1 MSLVVRPFQPAD
13 APTATDL
20 LNAII
25 RTGGTTALQTP
36 LSVEE
41 NTAYFLEGPKVLC
54 CHVAV
59 LDGQLVGFQSL
70 GRLAELPEG
79 WGDIATFAAEGLTG
93 RGIGSAL
100 LAATRAKAL
109 ALGLH
114 HINARIR
121 ADNTGGL
128 TYYSRMGF
136 VDYHVDRAVPLAD
149 GTPVDRVFKQLVL

>member
-1 MSLVVRPFQPAD
+1 MTLEIRPVQLAD
-13 APTATDL
+13 APAATVL

-41 NTAYFLEGPKVLC
+41 NTAYFLEGPQVIC
-54 CHVAV
+54 CHVAL
-59 LDGQLVGFQSL
+59 LDDQLVGFQSL
-70 GRLAELPEG
+70 GHRADLPDG
-79 WGDIATFAAEGLTG
+79 WGDIATFAAQGLTG

-109 ALGLH
+109 AMGLH

-136 VDYHVDRAVPLAD
+136 VDYRVDPAVPLSD
-149 GTPVDRVFKQLVL
+149 GTPVDRVFKQLTL

>member
-1 MSLVVRPFQPAD
+1 MTLEIRPAQSAD
-13 APTATDL
+13 AQAATDL

-41 NTAYFLEGPKVLC
+41 NTAYFLEGPKVIC

-59 LDGQLVGFQSL
+59 LDDQLVGFQSL

-79 WGDIATFAAEGLTG
+79 WGDIATFAAKGLTG

-100 LAATRAKAL
+100 LAATRARAL

-136 VDYHVDRAVPLAD
+136 VDYRVDPAVPLSD
-149 GTPVDRVFKQLVL
+149 GTLVDRVIKQLVL

>member
-1 MSLVVRPFQPAD
+1 MSLEVRPSQPAD
-13 APTATDL
+13 APAATDL

-41 NTAYFLEGPKVLC
+41 NTVYFLEGPKVLC

-70 GRLAELPEG
+70 GRLPELPEG

>member
-1 MSLVVRPFQPAD
+1 MALDIRPVQPSD
-13 APTATDL
+13 APAATDL

-25 RTGGTTALQTP
+25 RTGGTTALQSP
-36 LSVEE
+36 LSVDE
-41 NTAYFLEGPKVLC
+41 NSAYFLEGSAVFC

-59 LDGQLVGFQSL
+59 LDGQVVGFQSL
-70 GRLAELPEG
+70 GRRQDLPEG

-100 LAATRAKAL
+100 LAATCEKAM

-136 VDYHVDRAVPLAD
+136 VDYRVDPAVPLAD
-149 GTPVDRVFKQLVL
+149 GTPVGRVFKQLTL

>member
-1 MSLVVRPFQPAD
+1 MSLEIRPAEPAD
-13 APTATDL
+13 AQAATDL

-41 NTAYFLEGPKVLC
+41 NTAYFLEGPEVFC

-59 LDGQLVGFQSL
+59 LGGQLVGFQSL
-70 GRLAELPEG
+70 GHRADLPEG

-136 VDYHVDRAVPLAD
+136 VDHRVDPAVPLAD
-149 GTPVDRVFKQLVL
+149 GTLVDRVFKQLTL